1 MVQAELFVVGV
12 FLLLKLLGQLQIAK
26 TQHALWLL
34 LLQREQS
41 DQTVLVYLPSLP
53 GELLPSSAPGPL
65 PRE

>member
-1 MVQAELFVVGV
+1 MVQVELFVVGV
-12 FLLLKLLGQLQIAK
+12 FLLLKLLCQLLIAK

-34 LLQREQS
+34 LLQEQS
-41 DQTVLVYLPSLP
+41 DQTVLVYLPCLS